1 MTVKM
6 VRSDHLGD
14 EELLCCLLLCR
25 LGSGEGDL
33 LLGDLVLRRR
43 GESEGDLWSQDIAD
57 TLLSPVSPDF
67 TCVSWERLGS
77 SPASVSWASSQ
88 ERAWL
93 GGAPGP

>member
-1 MTVKM
+1 M

-14 EELLCCLLLCR
+14 EELLCCLLLC
-25 LGSGEGDL
+25 LLTSGE
-33 LLGDLVLRRR
+33 GDLVLRRL

-57 TLLSPVSPDF
+57 TLVSPDF

-77 SPASVSWASSQ
+77 SPASVSWVSGP

-93 GGAPGP
+93 GGAPCP